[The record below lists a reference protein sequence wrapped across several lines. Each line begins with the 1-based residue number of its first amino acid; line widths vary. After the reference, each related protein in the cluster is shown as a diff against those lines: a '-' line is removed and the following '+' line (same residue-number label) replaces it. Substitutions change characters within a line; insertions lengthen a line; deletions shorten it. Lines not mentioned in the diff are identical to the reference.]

1 MNLESFDVLESVL
14 GHIKL
19 LKHRLP
25 ERAFIS
31 IGGYTNNILLKNTLF
46 SKAFDVLFLLVGKKS
61 ECFIENLNEKLDFFR
76 FIDFDPDLDE
86 HFWFNI
92 IEYIEN
98 KKILDS
104 DLKDNLVH
112 KVKSGLIISSTWDGT
127 GAGLFSYLTSKF
139 MEWNKEFISIAL
151 LPFESQPSD
160 AHFNSHSSMQICIN
174 KGESPIIV
182 INRELLENY
191 VGVDRKGQL
200 IKGSMILKEII
211 DLMLSKGDFLN
222 DFLNFTK
229 YFDIRL
235 YAIMIS
241 TGCSV
246 RIYGSIENVL
256 NSMLH
261 RMLLNFD
268 LRESYVFYVLS
279 RIPINLREEIT
290 KEKLEKTF
298 ISWVREKAVPKVIF
312 ISDPIFIDELN
323 DRIDVMI
330 MVGGFNEEKILNSLE
345 EKARE
350 TIEYLTK
357 KGIMNKLKIKDI

>member
-19 LKHRLP
+19 LKPRIP

-31 IGGYTNNILLKNTLF
+31 LGGYTNNILLKNSLF
-46 SKAFDVLFLLVGKKS
+46 NKAIDVLFLLIGKKS
-61 ECFIENLNEKLDFFR
+61 ECFIENLNEKLDFFK
-76 FIDFDPDLDE
+76 FIDFDPNLDE
-86 HFWFNI
+86 HFWFDI
-92 IEYIEN
+92 MEYIEDR
-98 KKILDS
+98 KILDS

-112 KVKSGLIISSTWDGT
+112 KVKSGLIVSSTWDGT
-127 GAGLFSYLTSKF
+127 SAGLFSYLTSKF
-139 MEWNKEFISIAL
+139 MEWNIEFISIAL
-151 LPFESQPSD
+151 LPFELQPSN
-160 AHFNSHSSMQICIN
+160 AHFNSHSSMYICIN
-174 KGESPIIV
+174 KGNTPIIV

-200 IKGSMILKEII
+200 IKGSMILKEIL

-222 DFLNFTK
+222 DFLNFSK

-235 YAIMIS
+235 YTIMIS
-241 TGCSV
+241 TGCSIK
-246 RIYGSIENVL
+246 IYDSIENIL

-268 LRESYVFYVLS
+268 LKESYIFYVLS
-279 RIPINLREEIT
+279 RIPIKLREEIT
-290 KEKLEKTF
+290 KEKLEKVF
-298 ISWVREKAVPKVIF
+298 ISWVRDMAIPKVIY
-312 ISDPIFIDELN
+312 IGDPIFIDEFN
-323 DRIDVMI
+323 DRIDVMVI
-330 MVGGFNEEKILNSLE
+330 VGGFNEGKILNSLE

-357 KGIMNKLKIKDI
+357 KGIIDKLKIKDI